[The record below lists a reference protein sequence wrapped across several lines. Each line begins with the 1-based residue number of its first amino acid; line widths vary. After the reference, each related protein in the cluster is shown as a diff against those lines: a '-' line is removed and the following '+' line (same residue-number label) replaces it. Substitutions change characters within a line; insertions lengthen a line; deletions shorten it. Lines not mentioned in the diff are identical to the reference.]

1 MKASVRELSTD
12 FPNKRRVKPKRKPPF
27 GEIHEVSAPKC
38 FDETTIFCAIWTQL
52 MMVAD
57 HVRDLTLPTASRS
70 LVEIPPGESHR
81 WLEII
86 KGLVRP
92 DSEVMEHCG
101 NGDLG
106 IAIRRLTS
114 EDSTIVEHT
123 VYVPAVCRVIRL
135 ESVSPHRQ

>member
-1 MKASVRELSTD
+1 MKASIGELSID
-12 FPNKRRVKPKRKPPF
+12 FPNKQRIKPELKPSS

-57 HVRDLTLPTASRS
+57 HVRDLTLPRASRS

-86 KGLVRP
+86 KGLVKP

-101 NGDLG
+101 NGDLA
-106 IAIRRLTS
+106 IAIRRPTS

-123 VYVPAVCRVIRL
+123 VYVPALCRVIRL
-135 ESVSPHRQ
+135 ESVSPPRQ